1 MHRLTLIIA
10 LLALVPGLRAQV
22 MEGTFSPGWELDSAA
37 RAGEL
42 RLDVGSTLFFRDNEF
57 SSKSMD
63 GYTLPGFRLIP
74 RVGYRAADNIDIELG
89 VYALRYWGADSYPN
103 FAYRDIAVWKGH
115 KTHAFHLLPW
125 LRVQMATEGGVNFV
139 LGNIHGHS
147 AHRLI
152 DPLFSPEL
160 NLTADPEAGAQV
172 LWSGR
177 WMDVDV
183 WVNWESFIYRL
194 DTHQEA
200 FTAGFSG
207 RVKYNSEDA
216 PVHFYSPVQML
227 AQHRGGEI
235 DTITVNSVQT
245 LMNGAIGVGA
255 DISLHRRA
263 LRRLTL
269 EADLLGYW
277 QLAGELWPF
286 EKGCAVWLHGAL
298 DINHARVKLGW
309 FKGHDFIS
317 MFGYPFFG
325 AVSTRFPGL
334 TFRNPSTLYAGFEWG
349 REFMPGYSVGVNV
362 DIYAQGS
369 TTGRYAD
376 GTTAAISSSTSFAA
390 GIYMRINPSFILYRK
405 HKTHTLK

>member
-1 MHRLTLIIA
+1 MHRLAIITVILAAA
-10 LLALVPGLRAQV
+10 LGLRAQV
-22 MEGTFSPGWELDSAA
+22 MEGTPERSWELDTLSH
-37 RAGEL
+37 AGEL

-57 SSKSMD
+57 ATKSMD
-63 GYTLPGFRLIP
+63 GYTLPGFRMIP

-115 KTHAFHLLPW
+115 KTHAFHILPW
-125 LRVQMATEGGVNFV
+125 FRVQMATESGVNFV
-139 LGNIHGHS
+139 LGDIHGHS

-152 DPLFSPEL
+152 DPLFAPEL

-177 WMDVDV
+177 HMDVDV

-207 RVKYNSEDA
+207 RVKYNSEES
-216 PVHFYSPVQML
+216 PLLIYSPLQIL

-235 DTITVNSVQT
+235 DTITVSSVQT
-245 LMNGAIGVGA
+245 LVNGAAGVGLTT
-255 DISLHRRA
+255 D
-263 LRRLTL
+263 LRRRYFRQLTL

-277 QLAGELWPF
+277 QQAGELWPMDN
-286 EKGCAVWLHGAL
+286 GWAVWIHGAL
-298 DINHARVKLGW
+298 DISRSRVKLGW
-309 FKGHDFIS
+309 FKAHDFIS

-334 TFRNPSTLYAGFEWG
+334 TFRNPSTFYAGFEWG
-349 REFMPGYSVGVNV
+349 REFAPGYSVGINV

-369 TTGRYAD
+369 TMGRYAD
-376 GTTAAISSSTSFAA
+376 GTTASIGSATSFAA

-405 HKTHTLK
+405 HKSHSLK